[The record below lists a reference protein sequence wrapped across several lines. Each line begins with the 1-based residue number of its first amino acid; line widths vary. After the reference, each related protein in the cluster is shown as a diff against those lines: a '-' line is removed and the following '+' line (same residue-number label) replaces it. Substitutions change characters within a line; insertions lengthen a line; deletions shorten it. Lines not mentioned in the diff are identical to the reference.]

1 MAARLPDCD
10 VVIIGGGPG
19 GLSTALG
26 LTRAVKDIRV
36 KVRNPHAHLANSRSN
51 KGASVVL

>member
-36 KVRNPHAHLANSRSN
+36 KVGNPHSHLANSRSN
-51 KGASVVL
+51 NGASVVL